1 VTSVRSARAAASDEA
16 PESRRRTAA
25 HETEPEAPRPVTGVK
40 LPDVRL
46 PVVDGDVRVT
56 AASRTADE
64 MSQRATVRASEF
76 ANGNR
81 LRGGNQ

>member
-1 VTSVRSARAAASDEA
+1 
-16 PESRRRTAA
+16 
-25 HETEPEAPRPVTGVK
+25 VK